1 MNGHAGNVSP
11 HETSFWEKDEAAPS
25 FDSTRSLFHRIT
37 HPRRSLPPDHERAE
51 IHDWDGPNDPEN
63 PFNWSKTY
71 RWLLTI
77 TGCFMSIIVALPA
90 GSYSGGQHYMS
101 KQFHVKEKP
110 FNNLM
115 WATTTFQ
122 MGAAFLPPIFVPLTE
137 SWGRRPG
144 YLVGYSLY
152 WIWMF
157 PSAFAPNFATLIV
170 TRFFGGGAAASTINI
185 VGGMIAD
192 IWPGGVARSRPM
204 SLYVFSQI
212 TGISLGPFIGGGLQ
226 IIHIGNPWRW
236 IFWVQLMW
244 GLLLMPVFWFIMRET
259 RGDVLL
265 SKRARKIRQETGRVV
280 YSRFELETP
289 SALQRLKVS
298 TTRPTRLLL
307 TEPVVLFFT
316 LWVSFA
322 WGTLFLFFDSVSLT
336 FRHNYKMDT
345 FTIGLIELA
354 VSVGA
359 VIGILLNPI
368 QDWLYARSARRD
380 HETSGKPIPEAR
392 LYTAIP
398 GSIIFTAGLFW
409 YGWASVGDGKLHWIV
424 PTLGIGC
431 CGVGIYSILL
441 SVLNYIT
448 DSYEKYAASAL
459 SSTSLGRNIISG
471 FLPLGS
477 LALFDHLGFGWAG
490 TLLGFIGAG
499 LSIVPVVL
507 ILKGP
512 AIRRRSPFMRESM
525 FEEDR

>member
-1 MNGHAGNVSP
+1 
-11 HETSFWEKDEAAPS
+11 
-25 FDSTRSLFHRIT
+25 
-37 HPRRSLPPDHERAE
+37 
-51 IHDWDGPNDPEN
+51 
-63 PFNWSKTY
+63 
-71 RWLLTI
+71 
-77 TGCFMSIIVALPA
+77 
-90 GSYSGGQHYMS
+90 MS
-101 KQFHVKEKP
+101 KQFHVKAKP

-122 MGAAFLPPIFVPLTE
+122 MGAASLPPIFVPLTE

-157 PSAFAPNFATLIV
+157 PSAFAPNLATLVV

-212 TGISLGPFIGGGLQ
+212 VDISPGPFIGGSLQ
-226 IIHIGNPWRW
+226 TIHVGNPWRW
-236 IFWVQLMW
+236 IFWVQRMW
-244 GLLLMPVFWFIMRET
+244 GLALMPVFWFIIRET
-259 RGDVLL
+259 RGHALL

-280 YSRFELETP
+280 YSRFELEMP

-298 TTRPTRLLL
+298 TARPTRLFL
-307 TEPVVLFFT
+307 TEPIVLFFT

-322 WGTLFLFFDSVSLT
+322 WGILFLFFDSVSLT

-345 FTIGLIELA
+345 FTITLIELA
-354 VSVGA
+354 ISVGA
-359 VIGILLNPI
+359 VIGIFLNPI
-368 QDWLYARSARRD
+368 QDWLYAPSAQRD
-380 HETSGKPIPEAR
+380 HETSGKP
-392 LYTAIP
+392 IP

-431 CGVGIYSILL
+431 TGVGIYSILL
-441 SVLNYIT
+441 SVLNYIA

-459 SSTSLGRNIISG
+459 SSTSLGRNIAMDG
-471 FLPLGS
+471 LG
-477 LALFDHLGFGWAG
+477 HR
-490 TLLGFIGAG
+490 LGFIGAG

-507 ILKGP
+507 IVKGP
-512 AIRRRSPFMRESM
+512 AIRRRSPFMREPM